1 MAQVCFTGWR
11 PGFDKVRFNQLLRQT
26 LGLSLSE
33 ARALVDAVLSNE
45 RVLVTTSTA
54 EEAGDL
60 LEAATALGVL
70 GEVIPG

>member
-1 MAQVCFTGWR
+1 
-11 PGFDKVRFNQLLRQT
+11 
-26 LGLSLSE
+26 
-33 ARALVDAVLSNE
+33 VDAVLSNE